1 MRPTP
6 AGRGGTARCCSPYNA
21 ILERLDT
28 MDARIQQAVDDA
40 NAAMSAAVI
49 QAGNAAQSAS
59 DALTQAGIAAGK
71 ASDAAADAADAAQ
84 DAADAA
90 QALSDINDTIST
102 ILNSTLGDKVDKLTT
117 AGLHLYSHTGSTQ
130 SEEEPIDG
138 TTSNTI
144 PIRDGNGRMH
154 AADPASGAT
163 DKTLVTANWMSQ
175 TGDSS
180 PNNLV
185 HRTGNERKT
194 GVLTTSTP
202 YLFKSGFVPSASTN
216 TRTNYHRVLSFTRAS
231 VNNTKFEIT
240 IIGGLNNT
248 RTGFAKVLL
257 SFGSNVGDVQ
267 IAPIVAIASSN
278 SWSVNIKVI
287 RTSNTVDIWIREA
300 QYVQY
305 CAYCTIRYGQY
316 SDINSTITGLSV
328 GDMTTSSDPS
338 SEPDTVA
345 TISVS
350 TFNNYPLEV

>member
-28 MDARIQQAVDDA
+28 MDVRIQQAVDDA

-102 ILNSTLGDKVDKLTT
+102 VLNTTLGDKVDKLTT
-117 AGLHLYSHTGSTQ
+117 AGLHLYSHTGATQ
-130 SEEEPIDG
+130 GEEEPIDG

-144 PIRDGNGRMH
+144 PIRDGNGRMQ

-163 DKTLVTANWMSQ
+163 DKTLVTANWVSQ

-185 HRTGNERKT
+185 HRTGNEIVAGLKVFRPNIVLRTTSLIWGNIPPTQTNFGSVFFEDNT
-194 GVLTTSTP
+194 GV
-202 YLFKSGFVPSASTN
+202 
-216 TRTNYHRVLSFTRAS
+216 
-231 VNNTKFEIT
+231 
-240 IIGGLNNT
+240 
-248 RTGFAKVLL
+248 
-257 SFGSNVGDVQ
+257 NVGQ
-267 IAPIVAIASSN
+267 ISMTYNTDGTTHIYVRVKN
-278 SWSVNIKVI
+278 RDGTYKTQ
-287 RTSNTVDIWIREA
+287 RLLTSD
-300 QYVQY
+300 
-305 CAYCTIRYGQY
+305 
-316 SDINSTITGLSV
+316 
-328 GDMTTSSDPS
+328 
-338 SEPDTVA
+338 
-345 TISVS
+345 
-350 TFNNYPLEV
+350 

>member
-102 ILNSTLGDKVDKLTT
+102 VLNSTLGDKVDKLTT
-117 AGLHLYSHTGSTQ
+117 AGLHLYSHTGATQ

-138 TTSNTI
+138 TTANSI
-144 PIRDGNGRMH
+144 PIRDGNGRMQ

-163 DKTLVTANWMSQ
+163 DKTLVTANWVSQ
-175 TGDSS
+175 TGDSA

-185 HRTGNERKT
+185 H
-194 GVLTTSTP
+194 
-202 YLFKSGFVPSASTN
+202 KSGTETIQGTKRFTYSLEEQTGINGGSSPATYTS
-216 TRTNYHRVLSFTRAS
+216 NYGRFRVVGADLLP
-231 VNNTKFEIT
+231 
-240 IIGGLNNT
+240 IIGVGFEKSSGGVNSTRLVLNINANT
-248 RTGFAKVLL
+248 DPGTGRQPSVQIHFIMDETNGTLKMQPAHVDKNNVRT
-257 SFGSNVGDVQ
+257 FGS
-267 IAPIVAIASSN
+267 AIDLM
-278 SWSVNIKVI
+278 SW
-287 RTSNTVDIWIREA
+287 T
-300 QYVQY
+300 
-305 CAYCTIRYGQY
+305 
-316 SDINSTITGLSV
+316 
-328 GDMTTSSDPS
+328 P
-338 SEPDTVA
+338 
-345 TISVS
+345 
-350 TFNNYPLEV
+350 

>member
-28 MDARIQQAVDDA
+28 MDVRIQQAVDDA

-90 QALSDINDTIST
+90 QALSDINDTIQT
-102 ILNSTLGDKVDKLTT
+102 TLDNELGGKVDKLTT

-138 TTSNTI
+138 TTANSI
-144 PIRDGNGRMH
+144 PIRDGNGRMQ

-163 DKTLVTANWMSQ
+163 DKTLVTANWVSQ
-175 TGDSS
+175 TGDSA

-185 HRTGNERKT
+185 HKSGNETKT
-194 GVLTTSTP
+194 GWLNLKTGADGIRYQHAVNTDNTADDKWRLALTLTMQINEM
-202 YLFKSGFVPSASTN
+202 LIVDIVSGF
-216 TRTNYHRVLSFTRAS
+216 
-231 VNNTKFEIT
+231 NNPDTQDAT
-240 IIGGLNNT
+240 I
-248 RTGFAKVLL
+248 K
-257 SFGSNVGDVQ
+257 
-267 IAPIVAIASSN
+267 IVRSGPNLIRCQ
-278 SWSVNIKVI
+278 VI
-287 RTSNTVDIWIREA
+287 RTAGTTAQMASASNYVATLDGNTVSLYIFKRRRYTNLFALTVFYGEYG
-300 QYVQY
+300 YVKQIPNITY
-305 CAYCTIRYGQY
+305 NNTASNDPTGETHDAIGVGSLTAYHDQ
-316 SDINSTITGLSV
+316 
-328 GDMTTSSDPS
+328 
-338 SEPDTVA
+338 A
-345 TISVS
+345 
-350 TFNNYPLEV
+350 

>member
-28 MDARIQQAVDDA
+28 MDTRIQQAVDDA

-90 QALSDINDTIST
+90 QALSDINDTIGT

-130 SEEEPIDG
+130 GEEEPIDG

-144 PIRDGNGRMH
+144 PIRDGNGRMQ

-163 DKTLVTANWMSQ
+163 DKTLTTANWVSQ

-185 HRTGNERKT
+185 HRSGNETILGNKT
-194 GVLTTSTP
+194 FDGTVSNSNSFTNRYRATVGWTDSTTSWTKM
-202 YLFKSGFVPSASTN
+202 YEYTTVSSNRSSFMWLYDVNSHDIGLFMINGYGTNMAFFRLLGTFDVSRLRMSRKNQNLIVWVKKTTSNNRIWAWIMQDMRSVMPAYTGAVFMPSTDDN
-216 TRTNYHRVLSFTRAS
+216 NYT
-231 VNNTKFEIT
+231 EP
-240 IIGGLNNT
+240 IIGVDYDAVIT
-248 RTGFAKVLL
+248 PTA
-257 SFGSNVGDVQ
+257 
-267 IAPIVAIASSN
+267 
-278 SWSVNIKVI
+278 VN
-287 RTSNTVDIWIREA
+287 
-300 QYVQY
+300 
-305 CAYCTIRYGQY
+305 
-316 SDINSTITGLSV
+316 
-328 GDMTTSSDPS
+328 P
-338 SEPDTVA
+338 
-345 TISVS
+345 
-350 TFNNYPLEV
+350 

>member
-90 QALSDINDTIST
+90 QALSDINDTIGT

-117 AGLHLYSHTGSTQ
+117 AGLHLYSHTGATQ
-130 SEEEPIDG
+130 GEEEPIDG

-144 PIRDGNGRMH
+144 PIRDGNGRMQ

-163 DKTLVTANWMSQ
+163 DKTLTTANWVSQ

-180 PNNLV
+180 PNNLM
-185 HRTGNERKT
+185 HRSGNETFSGNK
-194 GVLTTSTP
+194 TSTGQINGGGIG
-202 YLFKSGFVPSASTN
+202 YIVTTASLYSAN
-216 TRTNYHRVLSFTRAS
+216 ANKWKKGVS
-231 VNNTKFEIT
+231 VTLGNSRGVIINIIT
-240 IIGGLNNT
+240 GLNNNNNGYAKYWINRVGT
-248 RTGFAKVLL
+248 ASFRLYKIYALGNISATIPEIKITYDNNSDTADIWFRTVQYNNIFVYCETVTSYGARTDNSYATFTA
-257 SFGSNVGDVQ
+257 STDTNEYNDATGNNVT
-267 IAPIVAIASSN
+267 API
-278 SWSVNIKVI
+278 
-287 RTSNTVDIWIREA
+287 
-300 QYVQY
+300 Q
-305 CAYCTIRYGQY
+305 
-316 SDINSTITGLSV
+316 
-328 GDMTTSSDPS
+328 M
-338 SEPDTVA
+338 
-345 TISVS
+345 VS
-350 TFNNYPLEV
+350 I